1 MKKVTPRLSQ
11 QSPSKSWGPFKPHFW
26 KTCTEV
32 QPCPP
37 PPTTAAEKGGGGVQ
51 TTKSVAFGAKFRY
64 FTDQNRQKGLHENE
78 FLVFSN
84 LEMNVTNSYTRK
96 SRNGVVSLVRLFA

>member
-1 MKKVTPRLSQ
+1 M
-11 QSPSKSWGPFKPHFW
+11 
-26 KTCTEV
+26 
-32 QPCPP
+32 
-37 PPTTAAEKGGGGVQ
+37 Q
-51 TTKSVAFGAKFRY
+51 TTKSVAFGAKSRY
-64 FTDQNRQKGLHENE
+64 FTDQNRRKGGQGLHENE